1 MYRNTILAATFAVL
15 GLWAG
20 SAHAAP
26 PAVITYGG
34 FLQDGG
40 GNAVTTASE
49 LTFRFYAAP
58 TGGST
63 VASET
68 ITVAPSPE
76 GYFSAIVGGGI
87 GGFPGLFDGQVYMS
101 VQVAGDA
108 AEMSPRIPITS
119 VPSALAVDFSG
130 ISGWPDQVCDA
141 AHPFVTG
148 LNTSGQLTC
157 ASSPG
162 NAAACALGQVVK
174 WDGSTW
180 ACANDVDTD
189 TNSGGTVTSV
199 GVTAPLQV
207 LNATTTPAL
216 SITQAGAASN
226 GYLSST
232 DWSTF
237 NNKQGRTVAPTCSA
251 GSYIR
256 SIAADGTPTCGTAGT
271 VTNVTASGPLAS
283 SGGATP
289 NITLPVCAEGQVL
302 KVVGGIWSCA
312 ADMNRVVD
320 VVSSGVSYGSV
331 LISTTTLTPVR
342 SASVTAV
349 AGDKLT
355 VIGQFGYWGNS
366 TTGGV
371 SCGAAPQCTV
381 VRFFVN
387 PCYQLSG
394 TSTWTSFGEEA
405 FFWEGAQD
413 ASLGGITPR
422 RGGLVVTGDLN
433 VTSSGTYSVGICA
446 LLATTG
452 TTYQDPNVY
461 YPAITILQRR

>member
-119 VPSALAVDFSG
+119 VPSALAVDFTG
-130 ISGWPDQVCDA
+130 ISGWPNQVCDA

-162 NAAACALGQVVK
+162 NQPACTAGQVVK

-180 ACANDVDTD
+180 ACADDVDTD

-199 GVTAPLQV
+199 GVSSPLQV
-207 LNATTTPAL
+207 LNPTTTPTL
-216 SITQAGAASN
+216 SIPQAGAAAS

-232 DWSTF
+232 DWNTF
-237 NNKQGRTVAPTCSA
+237 NNKQTRVAGTCAAGSSIRVINADGSVTCQTDANSGGTVTSVSATSGGGLAVTGTATTTPSVGLTTTCSTNQVLKWT
-251 GSYIR
+251 GSAWACANDAFPSR
-256 SIAADGTPTCGTAGT
+256 NGSDVSGTVTAGT
-271 VTNVTASGPLAS
+271 SYIYSTTALRITAATTCLVTIMPLVSTTANINGMAYANVTWRSNA
-283 SGGATP
+283 
-289 NITLPVCAEGQVL
+289 
-302 KVVGGIWSCA
+302 
-312 ADMNRVVD
+312 
-320 VVSSGVSYGSV
+320 
-331 LISTTTLTPVR
+331 TTTNNALVVPECFFDAP
-342 SASVTAV
+342 SPGNNYWGCSVTAV
-349 AGDKLT
+349 VNPT
-355 VIGQFGYWGNS
+355 GNS
-366 TTGGV
+366 SDMYDFGCAFTLPASATT
-371 SCGAAPQCTV
+371 STSWCRATV
-381 VRFFVN
+381 VCF
-387 PCYQLSG
+387 P
-394 TSTWTSFGEEA
+394 
-405 FFWEGAQD
+405 
-413 ASLGGITPR
+413 
-422 RGGLVVTGDLN
+422 
-433 VTSSGTYSVGICA
+433 
-446 LLATTG
+446 
-452 TTYQDPNVY
+452 
-461 YPAITILQRR
+461 